1 MAALNR
7 VPSVYVRAAVPGEG
21 AVLAR
26 LWRELWEA
34 HEGWGGYGA
43 SRDPRVYAELAD
55 RLDGDAHVRAGDP
68 LLGRHVH
75 LVAEL
80 GGAVCGQVEGWIDRC
95 GVDPLTPFTCEVRS
109 LVVAREAR
117 RRGVGRAL
125 LEALSRESFRATHG
139 APRELA
145 AEVLVA
151 NPAGAFYDDLG
162 YGSVAYSA
170 RIEVAVGAAISPSS
184 RSSPPARLA
193 ARRDAG
199 AVACLE
205 QVLALRRRAA
215 GDRRYDPPWA
225 IDASM
230 VTAIEV
236 QLETGGESTQR
247 DPTTLVAVDPSGN
260 VCGLTSFATH
270 PLEPPFAPG
279 VRALAGRFALAEAR
293 TAHASLGA
301 LVGLASRLAAAHGAT
316 TVELTDL
323 SAPGTDLYEAA
334 LALGARPWSR
344 VVTQRSRD

>member
-7 VPSVYVRAAVPGEG
+7 VPSVRVRAAAPGEG
-21 AVLAR
+21 VVLAR
-26 LWRELWEA
+26 MWRELWEA
-34 HEGWGGYGA
+34 HESWGGYGA

-68 LLGRHVH
+68 LLGRHLH
-75 LVAEL
+75 LVAEV

-95 GVDPLTPFTCEVRS
+95 GIDPLTPFTCEVRS
-109 LVVAREAR
+109 LVVASEAR

-162 YGSVAYSA
+162 FGSVAFSA
-170 RIEVAVGAAISPSS
+170 RIDVAAGAALSTGS
-184 RSSPPARLA
+184 RSTPTARLA
-193 ARRDAG
+193 ARRDAD

-205 QVLALRRRAA
+205 QVLAAQRRAA
-215 GDRRYDPPWA
+215 GDGRYDPPSA
-225 IDASM
+225 IDAAT

-236 QLETGGESTQR
+236 QLEAGGESTQR

-260 VCGLTSFATH
+260 VCGVTSFATH
-270 PLEPPFAPG
+270 ALEAPFASG
-279 VRALAGRFALAEAR
+279 VRALAGRFAVADPSSAKA
-293 TAHASLGA
+293 TLGA

-316 TVELTDL
+316 TLEITDL
-323 SAPGTDLYEAA
+323 PAPGTDLYESA

>member
-7 VPSVYVRAAVPGEG
+7 VPSVRVRAAAPGEG
-21 AVLAR
+21 AALAR

-34 HEGWGGYGA
+34 HEAWGGYGA
-43 SRDPRVYAELAD
+43 SRDARVYAELAD

-80 GGAVCGQVEGWIDRC
+80 GGAVCGQVEGWVDRC

-109 LVVAREAR
+109 LVVARDAR

-125 LEALSRESFRATHG
+125 LDGLSHASFRATHG

-151 NPAGAFYDDLG
+151 NPAAAFYDDLV
-162 YGSVAYSA
+162 YGSVAHCT
-170 RIEVAVGAAISPSS
+170 RIDVAVGAAIPADSTA
-184 RSSPPARLA
+184 ARLA
-193 ARRDAG
+193 SRRDAG

-205 QVLALRRRAA
+205 QTLAARRHAA
-215 GDRRYDPPWA
+215 GDRRYDPPSA
-225 IDASM
+225 IDPAT
-230 VTAIEV
+230 VAAIEV
-236 QLETGGESTQR
+236 ALEAGGESTQR
-247 DPTTLVAVDPSGN
+247 DPTSLVAVDASGK
-260 VCGLTSFATH
+260 VCGAASFAVH

-279 VRALAGRFALAEAR
+279 VRALAGRFAVGEGRGPRAV
-293 TAHASLGA
+293 LGA
-301 LVGLASRLAAAHGAT
+301 LVGLAARLAAAHGAT
-316 TVELTDL
+316 SVELTDL
-323 SAPGTDLYEAA
+323 SEPGSDLYDATIG
-334 LALGARPWSR
+334 LGARPWSR